1 MSKQF
6 EIVEV
11 NGKKDR
17 KEFLM
22 LPVRLYEKEKNWIRP
37 LDKDIEKVFDKKL
50 NKFFRHGECTRW
62 IIKDETGKTIGRV
75 AAFIDKK
82 QANKSDQLTGGM
94 GFFECINDND
104 AAFALFDKC
113 KKWLKERKMEAMNGP
128 VNFGERNEWWG
139 LLKDGFLEPNY
150 GMPYNFHYYNDLF
163 EAYGFKLYYNQFTY
177 HVRTDH
183 QLSDVVVKKAE
194 KILLNPDYSFRHL
207 EKNQLKKYTEDFRI
221 VYNKGWAKHAGVSKM
236 SSLGAK
242 AIMRKIKPIL
252 EERLLWYAYYKD
264 EPVAFFLM
272 LPELNQ
278 IFKHVNGKLNLIGKL
293 KYLYHKKTGTCKK
306 MLGTIFGVVPEHQ
319 AKGVESAIVVT
330 FSKVAKA
337 PGFQYTD
344 LEMNW
349 IGDFNP
355 KMMHVA
361 EQVGGKILKTHI
373 TYRYLFDRN
382 IPFQRMP
389 TMQ

>member
-11 NGKKDR
+11 KDKKDS

-22 LPVRLYEKEKNWIRP
+22 LPVRLYKKEKNWIRP
-37 LDKDIEKVFDKKL
+37 LDTDIEKVFDKKL
-50 NKFFRHGECTRW
+50 NKYFRHGECTRW
-62 IIKDETGKTIGRV
+62 IMKDETGKTIGRV

-82 QANKSDQLTGGM
+82 QANKNDQPTGGM
-94 GFFECINDND
+94 GFFECINDKD

-113 KKWLKERKMEAMNGP
+113 KKWLKERKMEAMDGP
-128 VNFGERNEWWG
+128 VNFGERNDWWG
-139 LLKDGFLEPNY
+139 LLKEGFSEPNY
-150 GMPYNFHYYNDLF
+150 GVPYNFYYYNDLF
-163 EAYGFKLYYNQFTY
+163 EAYGFKLYYNQYTY
-177 HVRTDH
+177 HVSTDH
-183 QLSDVVVKKAE
+183 QLSDVVVRKAE
-194 KILLNPDYSFRHL
+194 KILNNPNYSFRHL
-207 EKNQLKKYTEDFRI
+207 EKKQLDKYTEDFRI
-221 VYNKGWAKHAGVSKM
+221 IYNKAWAKHDGVNKL

-242 AIMRKIKPIL
+242 AVMKKMKPIL
-252 EERLLWYAYYKD
+252 EEKLLWYAYYKD

-272 LPELNQ
+272 LPDLNQ
-278 IFKHVNGKLNLIGKL
+278 LFKHVNGKFNLIGKL
-293 KYLYHKKTGTCKK
+293 KAFYYKKTGACKK
-306 MLGTIFGVVPEHQ
+306 MLGMLFGVVPEYQ
-319 AKGVESAIVVT
+319 VKGVESAIVVT
-330 FSKVAKA
+330 FSNIAKTRS
-337 PGFQYTD
+337 FHYTD

-382 IPFQRMP
+382 IPFKRMP
-389 TMQ
+389 MMQ